1 MESIKK
7 HLSYIP
13 FYIICSLTIST
24 IVIWSIALSASPDKL
39 KVAFLDVG
47 QGDSIFIETPSGTQ
61 VLIDGGYSSSVLRE
75 IGKLVPFFDRDI
87 DIVIATHPD
96 GDHIGGLISVLDR
109 FEVDMVVESGNESD
123 TDLYLDYREAVQDE
137 DAVLILARKGMKIFL
152 DENTYLSVLFPDRD
166 AGGMESNSASVI
178 VRLVYGETSVLLT
191 GDSPDSIE
199 EYITYMDPKSV
210 KSTILKVGHHGS
222 KTSSSPLFV
231 SAVSPKYAI
240 ISAGE
245 NNRYGHPHQE
255 VTQLFNDMEIVTFST
270 YEDGTIVFESDGKDI
285 KRVK

>member
-61 VLIDGGYSSSVLRE
+61 VLIDGGYSSSVLKE